1 MDGPGEYSIRC
12 PVPGG
17 VFADW
22 MALASTQSV
31 VLSLVGVFVDWMA
44 VINFP
49 LVFGSR
55 FVNRM
60 NTRLNICCLDGPGE
74 DSIRRPVPGGGL

>member
-1 MDGPGEYSIRC
+1 MFFFCLGLGLGL
-12 PVPGG
+12 V
-17 VFADW
+17 
-22 MALASTQSV
+22 
-31 VLSLVGVFVDWMA
+31 SLVFG
-44 VINFP
+44 IKFP